1 MSLSVT
7 IVSLLRVSDRFFV
20 TIYRRNRGCSIVIDF
35 SEINSDL
42 SAAWTGFCDDL
53 LEILG
58 PSLAR
63 IPLSFRLLGLTRFQ
77 SSFVRGFV
85 LSFLIFVANVFEEC
99 PSANEKFQFKR

>member
-63 IPLSFRLLGLTRFQ
+63 D
-77 SSFVRGFV
+77 SSFFSTSRFNEVPKFVRSWLRSFV
-85 LSFLIFVANVFEEC
+85 LDLCRERLRGVSFCQRKI
-99 PSANEKFQFKR
+99 PI